1 MVQSQLLDPDFMI
14 SKIIFKISCTFNYHL
29 LIRCIIISIIIN
41 VIQFS
46 SVCQSCLTLCDP
58 MNYIMPAS
66 PVHHQI
72 LQPAQT
78 HINQSVMPYNCLILC
93 HPLLLLASIFPS
105 VRVFSNVSVL
115 CICWPKYWSFSVS
128 PSNEYSGLISFRIDL
143 FELLAVQRAL
153 KGLQHQ
159 FKSISS
165 SLSVFFMV
173 QVSHP
178 YMTAGKTMALTVW
191 TLVGKA
197 MSLLFNMLSKLL

>member
-128 PSNEYSGLISFRIDL
+128 PSNEYPGFISFRIDWL
-143 FELLAVQRAL
+143 ISLQSEGLARVFSSTTIQQNQFFST
-153 KGLQHQ
+153 QHSLGPTLTSIHDYW
-159 FKSISS
+159 KSHS
-165 SLSVFFMV
+165 F
-173 QVSHP
+173 H
-178 YMTAGKTMALTVW
+178 
-191 TLVGKA
+191 
-197 MSLLFNMLSKLL
+197 